1 MMLMMMENGSKEERK
16 KLENHMEIKLCDST
30 FDEKENEK
38 KTRTKSYRQSS
49 LMDAEYFFFRC
60 WYLIWLES

>member
-1 MMLMMMENGSKEERK
+1 MINVLATWFFMMLMMMENGSKEERK

-38 KTRTKSYRQSS
+38 KREPKVTANH
-49 LMDAEYFFFRC
+49 L
-60 WYLIWLES
+60 